1 MERVRGMARAVK
13 ANEAYSL
20 RGEEH
25 AKGMI
30 EHLNLNMA
38 KNGVKI
44 KRCIITNVILDKE
57 VSNSMQEKTI
67 YQFKNTLERKQFAYN

>member
-44 KRCIITNVILDKE
+44 KRCIITNM
-57 VSNSMQEKTI
+57 N
-67 YQFKNTLERKQFAYN
+67 RK